1 MSDSG
6 RNPSIARDLLALAK
20 PRITFMAVL
29 MAWVGIW
36 FAGGADMSTTIGTLL
51 GTGFVVASANAI
63 NMILERDG
71 DKLMAR
77 TANRPLPSG
86 RISVM
91 TASIFALVTAGASA
105 YLLWFLANPLT
116 FALGFG
122 ALIGYAWVYT
132 PLKRKSS
139 LALPIGAIPGAAPPL
154 LGWAAAA
161 RSVDPPGLVLFA
173 IMFLWQ
179 LPHFLAISVYLK
191 KDYSGAG
198 IVVVPLESS
207 DSNAQRM
214 ALTYGLALVPMS
226 AALYFLGVAGWLYLS
241 VAVLTSIGFCTILF
255 RGIRTGSEAWARPAF
270 LASLIYLPVLMLG
283 LFIDGVLL

>member
-1 MSDSG
+1 MSDSA
-6 RNPSIARDLLALAK
+6 RTPSPARDLLALAK

-29 MAWVGIW
+29 MAWVGLW
-36 FAGGADMSTTIGTLL
+36 FAGGADALTTLGTLA
-51 GTGFVVASANAI
+51 GTAFVVASANAL
-63 NMILERDG
+63 NMIIERDG

-86 RISVM
+86 RMSTR
-91 TASIFALVTAGASA
+91 TAVLFALVTAGLSG

-116 FALGFG
+116 FGLGFG
-122 ALIGYAWVYT
+122 ALIGYAAIYT
-132 PLKRKSS
+132 PLKRISS

-161 RSVDPPGLVLFA
+161 RSLDPPGLILFA

-207 DSNAQRM
+207 DGNAQRM
-214 ALTYGLALVPMS
+214 ALTYALALIPTT
-226 AALYFLGVAGWLYLS
+226 AALYYLGVAGWLYLATALLSS
-241 VAVLTSIGFCTILF
+241 VAFCAILF
-255 RGIRTGSEAWARPAF
+255 RGIREGSEAWARPAF
-270 LASLIYLPVLMLG
+270 LASLIYLPALMLG

>member
-1 MSDSG
+1 M
-6 RNPSIARDLLALAK
+6 PRDLLALAK

-36 FAGGADMSTTIGTLL
+36 FAGGADMTTTIGTLL
-51 GTGFVVASANAI
+51 GTGFVVASANAL
-63 NMILERDG
+63 NMIIERDG
-71 DKLMAR
+71 DKLMSR

-86 RISVM
+86 RMNTS
-91 TASIFALVTAGASA
+91 TAVAFAVITAALSG

-122 ALIGYAWVYT
+122 ALIGYVWVYT

-161 RSVDPPGLVLFA
+161 RSVDAPGLVLFA

-207 DSNAQRM
+207 DANAQRM
-214 ALTYGLALVPMS
+214 ALTYALALVPMS
-226 AALYFLGVAGWLYLS
+226 AALYFLGVAGWLYLA
-241 VAVLTSIGFCTILF
+241 VALISSIAFCAILLKDI
-255 RGIRTGSEAWARPAF
+255 RGGTDAWAKPGF

>member
-6 RNPSIARDLLALAK
+6 RNPRFARDLLALAK

-36 FAGGADMSTTIGTLL
+36 FAGGADMVTTLGTLL
-51 GTGFVVASANAI
+51 GTGFVVASANAC
-63 NMILERDG
+63 NMIIEREG

-86 RISVM
+86 RMSVF
-91 TASIFALVTAGASA
+91 TASAFAIVTAGISA

-116 FALGFG
+116 FAVGFG
-122 ALIGYAWVYT
+122 ALFGYAAIYT
-132 PLKRKSS
+132 PLKRRSS

-161 RSVDPPGLVLFA
+161 RSLDAPGLVLFA

-191 KDYSGAG
+191 KDYLGAG

-207 DSNAQRM
+207 DQNAQRM
-214 ALTYGLALVPMS
+214 ALTYAVALIPVS
-226 AALYFLGVAGWLYLS
+226 ATLYYLGVAGWLYLIIAIVS
-241 VAVLTSIGFCTILF
+241 GVAFCAVLF
-255 RGIRTGSEAWARPAF
+255 RGIREGSSAWARPAF
-270 LASLIYLPVLMLG
+270 LASLLYLPVLMLG
-283 LFIDGVLL
+283 LLIDGALL

>member
-1 MSDSG
+1 
-6 RNPSIARDLLALAK
+6 
-20 PRITFMAVL
+20 MAVL

-36 FAGGADMSTTIGTLL
+36 FAGGADLVTTLATLL
-51 GTGFVVASANAI
+51 GTGLVVASANAC
-63 NMILERDG
+63 NMIIERDG
-71 DKLMAR
+71 DRLMAR

-86 RISVM
+86 RLSV
-91 TASIFALVTAGASA
+91 FAATVFAVVTAAMSA

-116 FALGFG
+116 FAVGFG
-122 ALIGYAWVYT
+122 ALIGYACIYT
-132 PLKRKSS
+132 PLKRRSS

-161 RSVDPPGLVLFA
+161 RSIDAPGLVLFA

-207 DSNAQRM
+207 DHNAQRM
-214 ALTYGLALVPMS
+214 ALTYAVALVPVS
-226 AALYFLGVAGWLYLS
+226 AALFYLGVSGWLYLT
-241 VAVLTSIGFCTILF
+241 VAIVTGVAFCAVLF
-255 RGIRTGSEAWARPAF
+255 RGIREGTSAWARPAF
-270 LASLIYLPVLMLG
+270 LASLLYLPVLMLG
-283 LFIDGVLL
+283 LFLDGVLL

>member
-1 MSDSG
+1 MPDPG
-6 RNPSIARDLLALAK
+6 TNPSVARDLLALAK

-29 MAWVGIW
+29 MAWIGMW
-36 FAGGADMSTTIGTLL
+36 FAGGADMMTTVGTLL
-51 GTGFVVASANAI
+51 GTCLVVASANAC
-63 NMILERDG
+63 NMIIEREG
-71 DKLMAR
+71 DKLMSR

-86 RISVM
+86 RMSVL
-91 TASIFALVTAGASA
+91 TATVFAVVTAGLSA

-116 FALGFG
+116 FAVGFG
-122 ALIGYAWVYT
+122 ALIGYAAVYT
-132 PLKRKSS
+132 PLKRRSS

-161 RSVDPPGLVLFA
+161 RSLDAPGLVLFA

-207 DSNAQRM
+207 DRNAQRM
-214 ALTYGLALVPMS
+214 ALIYASGLIPVS
-226 AALYFLGVAGWLYLS
+226 AGLYYLGVAGWLYLT
-241 VAVLTSIGFCTILF
+241 VAIITGVAFCAVLF
-255 RGIRTGSEAWARPAF
+255 RGIREGNSEWARPAF
-270 LASLIYLPVLMLG
+270 MASLLYLPVLMLG

>member
-1 MSDSG
+1 MSDPG
-6 RNPSIARDLLALAK
+6 RTPSTLRDLLALAK

-36 FAGGADMSTTIGTLL
+36 FAGGADTTTTIGTLL
-51 GTGFVVASANAI
+51 GTALVVASANAL
-63 NMILERDG
+63 NMIIERDG
-71 DKLMAR
+71 DKLMSR

-86 RISVM
+86 RMSTR
-91 TASIFALVTAGASA
+91 TAVAFAVITAALSG
-105 YLLWFLANPLT
+105 YCLWFLANPLT

-122 ALIGYAWVYT
+122 ALIGYVWVYT

-161 RSVDPPGLVLFA
+161 RSVDAPGLVLFA

-207 DSNAQRM
+207 DANAQRM
-214 ALTYGLALVPMS
+214 ALTYALALVPMS
-226 AALYFLGVAGWLYLS
+226 AALYFLGVAGWLYLA
-241 VAVLTSIGFCTILF
+241 VALISSIAFCAILLKDI
-255 RGIRTGSEAWARPAF
+255 RGGTDAWAKPGF